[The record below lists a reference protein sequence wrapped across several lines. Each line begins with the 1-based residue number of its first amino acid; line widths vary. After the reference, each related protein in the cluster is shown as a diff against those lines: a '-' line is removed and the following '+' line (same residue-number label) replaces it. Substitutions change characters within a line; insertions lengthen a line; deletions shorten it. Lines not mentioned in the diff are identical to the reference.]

1 MVEKMGS
8 IRVETLSEENLNQL
22 KKVIDSL
29 KDRVDKKLNDNNLLK
44 ELKQL
49 EKETSKR
56 KHRR

>member
-22 KKVIDSL
+22 KKVIDPL
-29 KDRVDKKLNDNNLLK
+29 KARVDKKLNDNNLLK